1 MRITAVFHFAVR
13 LFLLFSCSIGLS
25 AHAEGPVFNGFE
37 KIAVFPVLLEGASGL
52 GGGVDDA
59 TAKSLD
65 EVWWQ
70 VREELTSTGRFVVAS
85 RAFLQRVDAFQ
96 PRGVLTTADAVILSR
111 HVEAEVL
118 ITVRLKVRSL
128 TVAVWEGKDGSK
140 LWEESVELHPSVLVR
155 DQVGAVGKSLV
166 RRFIAHLPFQGI
178 TQLDPLTR
186 QPIYEDG
193 GRRLVKV
200 KTGLGARIAEGDVAQ
215 WLQVR
220 RSSLDPLLQGGAKTE
235 ITAVGKVVSVKDQ
248 IATVELTRIADSRGV
263 QVGGLVAFP
272 SEIER
277 LNVKSDDKA
286 RVSELAMQ
294 ILQPAQRS
302 VDEESKK
309 ETRPLATT
317 LSILASIAAV
327 LLLAF

>member
-1 MRITAVFHFAVR
+1 MFQFVVR
-13 LFLLFSCSIGLS
+13 FFLFLGCSVGLP
-25 AHAEGPVFNGFE
+25 AYAEGPLFKGFE
-37 KIAVFPVLLEGASGL
+37 KVAVFPVLLEGASGL

-70 VREELTSTGRFVVAS
+70 VREELTATGRFMVAS
-85 RAFLQRVDAFQ
+85 RAFLQRADAFQ
-96 PRGVLTTADAVILSR
+96 PRGALTTADVVILSR
-111 HVEAEVL
+111 HVEADVL

-128 TVAVWEGKDGSK
+128 TVAAWEGKDGSK
-140 LWEESVELHPSVLVR
+140 LWEETVELHPSVLVR
-155 DQVGAVGKSLV
+155 DQIGTVGKSLI
-166 RRFIAHLPFQGI
+166 RSFIAQLPFQGI

-186 QPIYEDG
+186 QAIFDDG
-193 GRRLVKV
+193 GRKLVKV
-200 KTGLGARIAEGDVAQ
+200 KIGLGTRLAEGDVAQ

-220 RSSLDPLLQGGAKTE
+220 RSSLEPMLQGGSRTE
-235 ITAVGKVVSVKDQ
+235 IVAVGKVVSVKDQ
-248 IATVELTRIADSRGV
+248 IATVELTRMADSRGV
-263 QVGGLVAFP
+263 QAGGLVAFP

-277 LNVKSDDKA
+277 LNLKSDDKA

-294 ILQPAQRS
+294 ILQPAERS
-302 VDEESKK
+302 VNEESKK

-317 LSILASIAAV
+317 LSILASLAAV